1 MLHLAQVFQKASPW
15 SVLTKIRFPCAL
27 PSLFAG
33 MKVAISFALVG
44 AIVGEFVAGSRGIGF
59 QILVAQG
66 QFDTVRVFVS
76 LLLLGL
82 VGTILVLSRGL
93 RRTPDI
99 ALARLATRAPRT
111 IGRARTRRAAEIVAR
126 HAGADRHGGVVGQQ
140 SCCRAIGTRDGP
152 AAGTGVLALGAR
164 GDHSHHHRLAGAA
177 AGLARRSR
185 AQLGGQILGG
195 VVGVGL
201 FSYCLLWG
209 AYQSLAIEV
218 GFINATTPVW
228 VLLLGR
234 WMGEAPLSA
243 KTKWGVALAFA
254 GTLLIITKGKLE
266 TLTQFQLSLGNLW
279 SLIAA
284 IAFAWFSIRV
294 RDWSRTIASPLP
306 LMVVTGWAGLLGVMT
321 PAYLI
326 WVAFGGP
333 WFVWNDADMGY
344 ALAAVSYMGL
354 LPTMLGNLFYLYGV
368 AVVGAARA
376 AAFLRLSPLF
386 SAGLS
391 ILWLGE
397 QLAWYHLAGIAAIFA
412 GLLIS
417 GKSGPARLRPEP
429 V

>member
-1 MLHLAQVFQKASPW
+1 MKAEATSRGTLALIA
-15 SVLTKIRFPCAL
+15 TAAL
-27 PSLFAG
+27 WGSNHVAG
-33 MKVAISFALVG
+33 RAVRETVPLPALVFWRW
-44 AIVGEFVAGSRGIGF
+44 V
-59 QILVAQG
+59 
-66 QFDTVRVFVS
+66 
-76 LLLLGL
+76 
-82 VGTILVLSRGL
+82 
-93 RRTPDI
+93 
-99 ALARLATRAPRT
+99 
-111 IGRARTRRAAEIVAR
+111 
-126 HAGADRHGGVVGQQ
+126 
-140 SCCRAIGTRDGP
+140 P
-152 AAGTGVLALGAR
+152 AAIILTIIAWPALRQGWPAI
-164 GDHSHHHRLAGAA
+164 
-177 AGLARRSR
+177 R
-185 AQLGGQILGG
+185 AQLGGLIVGG

-201 FSYCLLWG
+201 FSYCLLGG

-234 WMGEAPLSA
+234 WMGEAPLTA
-243 KTKWGVALAFA
+243 MTKWGVALAFA

-294 RDWSRTIASPLP
+294 RDWSRTIASLP
-306 LMVVTGWAGLLGVMT
+306 LMVVTGWAGLLVVMT

-326 WVAFGGP
+326 WVALGGP
-333 WFVWNDADMGY
+333 WFVWNDADMGF
-344 ALAAVSYMGL
+344 ALTAVSYMGL
-354 LPTMLGNLFYLYGV
+354 APTMLGNLFYLYGV

-376 AAFLRLSPLF
+376 AAFLYLSPLF

-417 GKSGPARLRPEP
+417 GKSRPARLRPEP
-429 V
+429 VQEI